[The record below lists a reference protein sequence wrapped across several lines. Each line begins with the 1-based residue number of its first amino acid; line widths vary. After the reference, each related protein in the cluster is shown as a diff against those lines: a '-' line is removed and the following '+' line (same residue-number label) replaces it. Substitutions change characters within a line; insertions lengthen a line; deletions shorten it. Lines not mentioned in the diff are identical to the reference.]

1 MAKRKTLIPKVV
13 AITATRNTTKVSQRT
28 SVAKWETK
36 LQKDLFLN
44 YQRDVHPSKVN
55 NDGSP
60 EPITVTFDVQV
71 IRIIK
76 LVSSHAHTLRSLQK
90 GYILRKYLLCV
101 WLKSFFWGGAGVV
114 TPSNPPPP
122 YEQLLPLPS
131 PCFKMFLETSLN
143 DPTPHHPTS
152 SILHC

>member
-1 MAKRKTLIPKVV
+1 MAKKKTLIPKVV
-13 AITATRNTTKVSQRT
+13 AITAARNTTKVSQRT
-28 SVAKWETK
+28 SVAEWETK

-76 LVSSHAHTLRSLQK
+76 LVSSHVHTLRSLQK

-101 WLKSFFWGGAGVV
+101 WLKFSGGGRGGD
-114 TPSNPPPP
+114 TFKPPSPVRTTFAFTH
-122 YEQLLPLPS
+122 
-131 PCFKMFLETSLN
+131 PCFKMFLERSLN